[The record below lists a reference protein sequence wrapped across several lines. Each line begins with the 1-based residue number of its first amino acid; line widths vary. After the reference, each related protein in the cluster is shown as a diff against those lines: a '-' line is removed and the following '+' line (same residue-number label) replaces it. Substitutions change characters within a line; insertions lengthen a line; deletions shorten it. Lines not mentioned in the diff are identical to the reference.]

1 MSETILLQQI
11 DDHIKFIDDICS
23 DFEDLKGYEH
33 LYMINR
39 KGQVYSKCYKKIMT
53 PQMTKD
59 NYYYVMLSKPHCIID
74 NKVQRSRHKGR
85 IHRLMAKQFI
95 SNTNNHP
102 EVDHIDRNKLNNSLE
117 NLRWVT
123 RIENRNNRT
132 DIIANLTEEQKEERK
147 KKMREYKAKWARD
160 NRLKKQNN
168 DIIIN
173 N

>member
-1 MSETILLQQI
+1 
-11 DDHIKFIDDICS
+11 
-23 DFEDLKGYEH
+23 
-33 LYMINR
+33 MINR
-39 KGQVYSKCYKKIMT
+39 KGQVFSKYYNKIMT
-53 PQMTKD
+53 PQITKD
-59 NYYYVMLSKPHCIID
+59 NYYFVLLSKPHCIID

-85 IHRLMAKQFI
+85 IHRLLAKQFI
-95 SNTNNHP
+95 SNTNNYP

-123 RIENRNNRT
+123 RVENRNNRD